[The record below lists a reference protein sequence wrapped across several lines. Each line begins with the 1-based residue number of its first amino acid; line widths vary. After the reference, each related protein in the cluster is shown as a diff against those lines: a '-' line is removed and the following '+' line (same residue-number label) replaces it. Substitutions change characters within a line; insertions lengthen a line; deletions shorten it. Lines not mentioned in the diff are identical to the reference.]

1 MHTGKT
7 KYARSGDVNIAYQE
21 IGSGDICL
29 IVVPGWISNVE
40 QFSIIPSLAAW
51 IGHLTR
57 FCRLILFDKRG
68 TGLSDRVNEKEL
80 PNMDQRAEDLMA
92 VMEHAKIR
100 KAALFGL
107 SEGGPLAM
115 HFTATYPKK
124 VTKLILFGSF
134 AKWVR
139 STDYPYGLDEK
150 GHLKTINYMAENWG
164 GPVGLQL
171 MAPSVM
177 NDAEAQEY
185 WASYLRHSAS
195 PSAAIALYKMNLDID
210 VRNCLGKIIHPVLLI
225 HREGDKLVECGHSKY
240 LQKNIKTATLL
251 LTSGADHLP
260 WFGINREEL
269 IAMQTFLLDGNVVRD
284 KRLDKLNTH
293 DIFAIYS
300 IKDHIEKHFKEEIS
314 IGGLARQ
321 FGINDF
327 KVKTGFKALF
337 GTPVINFLNQTR
349 LKHSI
354 QLLSDSSLTIGDI
367 AERVGYKHPNNYA
380 TSFKRKYGM
389 PPNNYRNKLM
399 EGKSPEHTLET

>member
-1 MHTGKT
+1 MQTGRT
-7 KYARSGDVNIAYQE
+7 KYARSGGVNIAYQE
-21 IGSGDICL
+21 FGSGDICL

-40 QFSIIPSLAAW
+40 QFTNIPPLAAW
-51 IGHLTR
+51 VSYLTG
-57 FCRLILFDKRG
+57 FCKLVLFDKRG
-68 TGLSDRVNEKEL
+68 TGLSDRVNENKL
-80 PNMDQRAEDLMA
+80 PNMDQRAEDLLA
-92 VMEHAKIR
+92 VMKHANIE

-107 SEGGPLAM
+107 SEGGPLSI
-115 HFTATYPKK
+115 HFTTTYPEK

-139 STDYPYGLDEK
+139 TDDYPYGLNEQ
-150 GHLKTINYMAENWG
+150 GHLKTIKYMADNWG

-177 NDAEAQEY
+177 NDPEAQDY

-210 VRNCLGKIIHPVLLI
+210 VRHCLEKVKHPVLLI
-225 HREGDKLVECGHSKY
+225 HREDDKLVECGHSKF
-240 LQKNIKTATLL
+240 LQQNIAGSKLL

-269 IAMQTFLLDGNVVRD
+269 IALQTFLLDGNVVRD
-284 KRLDKLNTH
+284 KRLDKLSAE

-300 IKDHIEKHFKEEIS
+300 IKDHIEKHFEEEITIS
-314 IGGLARQ
+314 GLARQ

-327 KVKTGFKALF
+327 KVKSGFKALF

-349 LKHSI
+349 LEYSLR
-354 QLLSDSSLTIGDI
+354 LLSDSGLTMSDI
-367 AERVGYKHPNNYA
+367 AERVGYKHPNNFSIA
-380 TSFKRKYGM
+380 FKRRYGV
-389 PPNNYRNKLM
+389 PPNKYRINLM
-399 EGKSPEHTLET
+399 KGKRPKPSHID